1 MFRATPV
8 NGPFYR
14 GVKNIDIRA
23 RPEPLQGGY
32 FCSQVGSREVGN
44 SLVISI
50 ASAIYSR
57 KANACSIRKSSGA
70 DSSSRNA
77 EGRTPLDEALLQS
90 GQYAETY
97 FPVQPNRTE
106 EA

>member
-1 MFRATPV
+1 LRNLADAELRL
-8 NGPFYR
+8 R
-14 GVKNIDIRA
+14 GEFKVV
-23 RPEPLQGGY
+23 ELLL
-32 FCSQVGSREVGN
+32 E
-44 SLVISI
+44 
-50 ASAIYSR
+50 
-57 KANACSIRKSSGA
+57 SGA